1 MFHKRFTTIAIAAV
15 IASLLLIGF
24 VVKSDAAS
32 ITSMS
37 AGVPDDWGDGA
48 NVNIYVFTDEGIDFI
63 DWYKD
68 GTYETTT
75 THNGATTGSVDMSLT
90 GHIKGEKYSIGAV
103 VQFEESSDADA
114 NHTFKVYKPEE
125 DTGSV
130 NGVSGS
136 AYVYSITYDGSNI
149 NMSGSI
155 YGHNS
160 TNLTRDTHGK
170 FRLTVWENG
179 VQLGDP
185 VEELLPR
192 RALEQNEGH
201 GMSGG
206 PSKFIGP
213 IGLGDRYSA
222 NAYARIFVGV
232 LTWRAE
238 GNADFTDDDSP

>member
-1 MFHKRFTTIAIAAV
+1 MIAAV
-15 IASLLLIGF
+15 IASLLLTGF
-24 VVKSDAAS
+24 VVNSDAAS
-32 ITSMS
+32 ITEMS

-48 NVNIYVFTDEGIDFI
+48 NVNIYVFADEGIDVI
-63 DWYKD
+63 HWYKD

-90 GHIKGEKYSIGAV
+90 GHIKGEKYRIEAIVEFSDGATIDTDSHS
-103 VQFEESSDADA
+103 FR
-114 NHTFKVYKPEE
+114 VYKPEE
-125 DTGSV
+125 DV
-130 NGVSGS
+130 DLRLGVYGS

-149 NMSGSI
+149 SMSGSI
-155 YGHNS
+155 YGHNP

-192 RALEQNEGH
+192 RDLEQNEGH

-206 PSKFIGP
+206 PSKFIG
-213 IGLGDRYSA
+213 LGDTYSA

-232 LTWRAE
+232 PTMESRR
-238 GNADFTDDDSP
+238 GC